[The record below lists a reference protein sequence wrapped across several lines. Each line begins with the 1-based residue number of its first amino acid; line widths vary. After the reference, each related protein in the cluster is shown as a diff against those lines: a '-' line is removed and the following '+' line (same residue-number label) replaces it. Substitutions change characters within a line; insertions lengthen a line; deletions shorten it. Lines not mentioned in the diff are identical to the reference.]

1 MSEDKPVFLSD
12 YIEKMNAEQKDIY
25 YLAVETKDMAEGSPH
40 LEVFKK
46 KKLDVLFLTDP
57 IDTFWLS
64 MAGEFQDRKFV
75 SITKGDID
83 LTAFS
88 DNKKEKDKKTPAGI
102 KGLVEK
108 IKEILGENVQD
119 VKVSTKLVD
128 SACCLVAADTGMDVQ
143 MERIMKI
150 QNKDFKGM
158 PRILEINPEHNIIKK
173 LNKIKDTDKDAL
185 NDASFL
191 LFDQAKMVE
200 GELPQDI
207 AKFNQRM
214 SKFLGLALG

>member
-1 MSEDKPVFLSD
+1 
-12 YIEKMNAEQKDIY
+12 
-25 YLAVETKDMAEGSPH
+25 MAEGSPH

-88 DNKKEKDKKTPAGI
+88 DNKKEKEKKPPAGM

-108 IKEILGENVQD
+108 
-119 VKVSTKLVD
+119 
-128 SACCLVAADTGMDVQ
+128 
-143 MERIMKI
+143 
-150 QNKDFKGM
+150 
-158 PRILEINPEHNIIKK
+158 
-173 LNKIKDTDKDAL
+173 LN
-185 NDASFL
+185 
-191 LFDQAKMVE
+191 
-200 GELPQDI
+200 
-207 AKFNQRM
+207 
-214 SKFLGLALG
+214 

>member
-1 MSEDKPVFLSD
+1 M
-12 YIEKMNAEQKDIY
+12 
-25 YLAVETKDMAEGSPH
+25 
-40 LEVFKK
+40 
-46 KKLDVLFLTDP
+46 
-57 IDTFWLS
+57 
-64 MAGEFQDRKFV
+64 
-75 SITKGDID
+75 
-83 LTAFS
+83 
-88 DNKKEKDKKTPAGI
+88 

-108 IKEILGENVQD
+108 IKEILGDNVQD

-128 SACCLVAADTGMDVQ
+128 SACCLVAPDTGMDVQ

-158 PRILEINPEHNIIKK
+158 PRILELNPDHNIIKK
-173 LNKIKDTDKDAL
+173 LNKIKDSDKDAL

-200 GELPQDI
+200 GELPMDI